1 MSDLTIVNLRAEA
14 TAEAGRLVN
23 ARAVCRDGDDR
34 ALAQLQGDATWIAL
48 SRRSARRRLLARR
61 VFLIWRVAMEDE
73 AGHLVESRLVPVAIE
88 IACVPPRACQ
98 RDWVLAMLRQVDADM
113 RARVDIA
120 STEWR
125 EAAARTA
132 GAFMSAR
139 VDREHA
145 IGGRPPRTS
154 AAAPQPGLFDRR
166 GERCQLTQA
175 ATIAAG
181 ERATANRLRTI
192 GALATITPQPAR
204 LLLVLVP

>member
-1 MSDLTIVNLRAEA
+1 MPDLTIVNLRAEA
-14 TAEAGRLVN
+14 VAEAGRLVN

-34 ALAQLQGDATWIAL
+34 ALAQLQGDPTWIAL
-48 SRRSARRRLLARR
+48 ARRVARRRLLARR
-61 VFLIWRVAMEDE
+61 VFLVWRVAIEDE

-88 IACVPPRACQ
+88 IARVPPRACR
-98 RDWVLAMLRQVDADM
+98 RDWILAMLRQMDADM

-145 IGGRPPRTS
+145 IDGRPPRTS
-154 AAAPQPGLFDRR
+154 AGAAQPGLFDRR
-166 GERCQLTQA
+166 VERGQLAQA
-175 ATIAAG
+175 ATIAGG
-181 ERATANRLRTI
+181 EQATADRRRTI
-192 GALATITPQPAR
+192 GSLAAITPQPAR